1 MVVYCEKGWLEKC
14 FLKGLVKLDV
24 FFIVE
29 FLVKNGLLFKGSWL
43 VVLVL
48 MWLDMF
54 DKLYVGY

>member
-24 FFIVE
+24 FFVVE

-48 MWLDMF
+48 M
-54 DKLYVGY
+54 